1 MKHGKKKSKR
11 KYLISILFIVIS
23 AFGLVSGA
31 FYAKMKDPQ
40 NLFVPTQGG
49 NVDVND
55 QFDQNII
62 NIMLVGFDKDEAR
75 SKEGN
80 IFRTDTNIILTI
92 NLEKKTIDMISI
104 PRDSYVSIANTKG
117 MDKFNSAYGHGY
129 LNSIT
134 KNPEED
140 GFQCIMDTASE
151 LLGGIPIYY
160 YAAVDMD
167 VVTEIVDA
175 IGGVEIEVPTD
186 LYKDHGKDQSGIVIP
201 EGQQKL
207 DGEGLLYYAR
217 YRHYPK
223 GDIQR
228 VENQQKILLATFDSL
243 KKSNMFS
250 SLPKIYQS
258 VQKNIYTNLDVSQI
272 TALALFA
279 KDLSRENI
287 NTYMMPGDF
296 GTINNLSYWIID
308 QKKRVQLIQD
318 IYGITIE
325 PDEQDP
331 TQEDLI
337 NLDVSISYNI
347 LEIGQTAQ
355 ITARGITGLGNNR
368 LFDPGDLS
376 YSSSNSNIVT
386 VSDNGVVTAVGPGNA
401 TITISTDEI
410 SQSINVT
417 VNGQKKIEVEEPE
430 QPKPTPE
437 SNASKEV
444 ESQSIEEKKV
454 PKEPTEQEDS
464 DKVQEEQ
471 GQGQKQEE
479 IEENP
484 KEPVEEEE
492 EQKGTE
498 ENLKDPVEEEESKEP
513 NG

>member
-23 AFGLVSGA
+23 ALGLVSGA

-40 NLFVPTQGG
+40 NLFVSG

-55 QFDQNII
+55 QFNQNII
-62 NIMLVGFDKDEAR
+62 NIMLVGFDKNEVR

-80 IFRTDTNIILTI
+80 IFRTDTNIALTI
-92 NLEKKTIDMISI
+92 DLEKKTIDMISI
-104 PRDSYVSIANTKG
+104 PRDSYVPIANTEGK
-117 MDKFNSAYGHGY
+117 DKFNSAYGHGY
-129 LNSIT
+129 LNSTT

-151 LLGGIPIYY
+151 LLGGVPIYY

-175 IGGVEIEVPTD
+175 IDGVEIEVPTD
-186 LYKDHGKDQSGIVIP
+186 LYKDHGKDQSGIVIRK
-201 EGQQKL
+201 GYQKL

-258 VQKNIYTNLDVSQI
+258 VQKNIKTNLNASQI
-272 TALALFA
+272 AALSLFA
-279 KDLSRENI
+279 KDLNKENI

-308 QKKRVQLIQD
+308 QEKRVQLIQD

-325 PDEQDP
+325 PDKQDP

-355 ITARGITGLGNNR
+355 ITARGITGLGNNQ

-417 VNGQKKIEVEEPE
+417 VNGTEEIEVEEPK
-430 QPKPTPE
+430 QPVQSRPIPE
-437 SNASKEV
+437 PSAPKEV
-444 ESQSIEEKKV
+444 EPEPIEQN
-454 PKEPTEQEDS
+454 TEQNTEKEDS
-464 DKVQEEQ
+464 EEP
-471 GQGQKQEE
+471 EE
-479 IEENP
+479 T
-484 KEPVEEEE
+484 VEEEE
-492 EQKGTE
+492 ENLEQETQEPDKDKK
-498 ENLKDPVEEEESKEP
+498 ENANLQSK
-513 NG
+513 